1 MKTIIANKIDNK
13 KMKKSA
19 YVFGTYEWAS
29 ETVNIINGC
38 KHNCKYC
45 YSKAMAIRFKRK
57 TPKNWKDEKIKN
69 NGSLNYSKKVD
80 GTIMFPSSHDIHPYH
95 LNYHIKFI
103 ERLLER
109 GNKLLIV
116 SKPHLESIKEICES
130 FTDYKDKILFRFTIG
145 SSNSDTLKFW
155 EPGAPDFN
163 ERFNSL
169 KFAHRH
175 GFKTS
180 VSCEPML
187 DNNVDLVVRRTY
199 PYVTDSIWIGKANFL
214 IERLKINGEVDRN
227 TMKKAHQLI
236 EWQSNKNIYKLY
248 NKHRNDRKIKWK
260 ESIKNIVGI
269 KISTQRGLDI

>member
-1 MKTIIANKIDNK
+1 METINKTNNNLSK
-13 KMKKSA
+13 KFKKT
-19 YVFGTYEWAS
+19 VFGTYEWAS

-57 TPKNWKDEKIKN
+57 TQKNWKDEKIKN
-69 NGSLNYSKKVD
+69 NGSLKYSKKVD
-80 GTIMFPSSHDIHPYH
+80 GTIMFPSSHDIHPCH
-95 LNYHIKFI
+95 LNYHIEFI
-103 ERLLER
+103 KRLLEL

-116 SKPHLESIKEICES
+116 SKPHLESIKKICES

-145 SSNSDTLKFW
+145 SGNSDILKFW

-163 ERFNSL
+163 ERFDSL

-187 DNNVDLVVRRTY
+187 DNNVDLVLRKTY
-199 PYVTDSIWIGKANFL
+199 PYVTDAIWIGKANFL
-214 IERLKINGEVDRN
+214 MERLKTNGEVDKN
-227 TMKKAHQLI
+227 TIGKACQLL

-248 NKHRNDRKIKWK
+248 NKYKNDRKIKWK
-260 ESIKNIVGI
+260 ESIKFVVGI
-269 KISTQRGLDI
+269 KVSKQRGLDI